1 MRELTARRRREQ
13 GRQAPGAARRV
24 RALAAAL
31 ALTWSGAQA
40 MVLAPA
46 VTTGATPDRAAH
58 GSAPS
63 GVWLPVGSGEAL
75 SLLRVPRSCV
85 QACALVVVSHPRGQS
100 AAHLRDSASA
110 SVLTSTL
117 IHAGFAVLLSGD
129 GGPTSWGS
137 PAGLAALGQVHA
149 QSTDLFPWS
158 GRTYALGLSMGGLMA
173 LRSALPGAPYPV
185 EGVALI
191 DGWVDL
197 RVAWGSAV
205 SRREEIGAAY
215 GLPDPPE
222 DLNPAWLARTWGR
235 LPMLVFGSPD
245 DRTVPFERNG
255 EALWAEAGE
264 PDVGGLVRLSGGHL
278 GGNRFTPD
286 VARQV
291 AAFYRTLERRR

>member
-1 MRELTARRRREQ
+1 MVA
-13 GRQAPGAARRV
+13 GV
-24 RALAAAL
+24 V
-31 ALTWSGAQA
+31 WSGAQA
-40 MVLAPA
+40 MVSGPQVAGHPGQPLHHAAVPA
-46 VTTGATPDRAAH
+46 
-58 GSAPS
+58 
-63 GVWLPVGSGEAL
+63 GVWVPVGSGEAL
-75 SLLRVPRSCV
+75 SLLRVPRSCA

-100 AAHLRDSASA
+100 AAHLRDSASV
-110 SVLTSTL
+110 SVLTSAL

-149 QSTDLFPWS
+149 QATDLFPWS

-222 DLNPAWLARTWGR
+222 DLNPAWLARTWGPR
-235 LPMLVFGSPD
+235 PLLVFGSPD

-264 PDVGGLVRLSGGHL
+264 PDLGGLVRLSGGHL

-286 VARQV
+286 VARQI
-291 AAFYRTLERRR
+291 AAFYRVLERR